1 MLYFCL
7 KKRYP
12 SSRHMVEYGEV
23 VCPSSGTRYRLQRV
37 VPLLALSCHALPD
50 QNVPARILRHCVVM
64 GVPCISSRSCEHVV
78 KVRGRSDAA

>member
-1 MLYFCL
+1 
-7 KKRYP
+7 
-12 SSRHMVEYGEV
+12 MVEYGEV

-50 QNVPARILRHCVVM
+50 QHVPARILRHCVVM

-78 KVRGRSDAA
+78 KVRGRPDVA